1 MLRIRDNEATIRQ
14 LKFPE
19 NTLEK
24 LRTNDLEPEV
34 VVNASLV
41 KQIESRFA
49 KGEFDPDLVR
59 QILEDLRSRG
69 LLKIRLMSQ
78 NGYGEFP
85 SRASLMR
92 QYQITITIRQIS
104 KIGNSLLG
112 YS

>member
-41 KQIESRFA
+41 EQIEIRFA
-49 KGEFDPDLVR
+49 KDEFVPDRVPLIVYVR
-59 QILEDLRSRG
+59 YW
-69 LLKIRLMSQ
+69 KIS
-78 NGYGEFP
+78 EVEAF
-85 SRASLMR
+85 
-92 QYQITITIRQIS
+92 
-104 KIGNSLLG
+104 
-112 YS
+112 

>member
-14 LKFPE
+14 LKFLE

-24 LRTNDLEPEV
+24 LRTNDLGPEV

-69 LLKIRLMSQ
+69 LLKISLMSQ

>member
-24 LRTNDLEPEV
+24 LRTNDLEPEI

-41 KQIESRFA
+41 EQIEIRFA
-49 KGEFDPDLVR
+49 KGEFVPDRVPPDRVR

-69 LLKIRLMSQ
+69 LLKISLMSQ
-78 NGYGEFP
+78 SGYGEFP
-85 SRASLMR
+85 SRGSLMR
-92 QYQITITIRQIS
+92 QYQITITIRQI
-104 KIGNSLLG
+104 
-112 YS
+112 

>member
-24 LRTNDLEPEV
+24 LRTNDLEPEI

-41 KQIESRFA
+41 EQIEIRFA
-49 KGEFDPDLVR
+49 KGEFVPDRVPPDRDRVR

-69 LLKIRLMSQ
+69 LLKISLMSQ
-78 NGYGEFP
+78 SGYGEFP
-85 SRASLMR
+85 SRGSLMR
-92 QYQITITIRQIS
+92 QYQITVTIRQI
-104 KIGNSLLG
+104 
-112 YS
+112 